1 MWIELARRFQPEAR
15 TAPPASRTAIEEA
28 EETLGIQIPT
38 ELRGLLEET
47 DGLVD
52 QYGAGIWS
60 VGRLAETTLEM
71 WGELSRSEL
80 YMPFGNLLLIGD
92 AGNGDLFA
100 YPIQGDGAIN
110 RADIFLW
117 DHETDSRQWIAASLQ
132 QFVERWFGGE
142 LQR

>member
-1 MWIELARRFQPEAR
+1 MWTELARRFQPEAR
-15 TAPPASRTAIEEA
+15 AAPPAPSAVVEEA
-28 EETLGIQIPT
+28 EEALGVQLPA
-38 ELRGLLEET
+38 ELRALFEET
-47 DGLVD
+47 DGLID
-52 QYGAGIWS
+52 EYGAGIWS
-60 VGRLAETTLEM
+60 VARLVENTLRM
-71 WGELSRSEL
+71 WEDFSGGDL

-117 DHETDSRQWIAASLQ
+117 DHETDSRQWVAASLR
-132 QFVERWFGGE
+132 QFVERWFAGE

>member
-1 MWIELARRFQPEAR
+1 MWVELARRFQPEAR
-15 TAPPASRTAIEEA
+15 AAIPASNAVVEEA
-28 EETLGIQIPT
+28 EEALGIQFPPD
-38 ELRGLLEET
+38 LRALLEES

-52 QYGAGIWS
+52 EYGAGIWS
-60 VGRLAETTLEM
+60 VARLLEANLQLR
-71 WGELSRSEL
+71 EDSRASDL
-80 YMPFGNLLLIGD
+80 YMTFDNLLLIAD

-110 RADIFLW
+110 RPDIFLW
-117 DHETDSRQWIAASLQ
+117 DHETDSRQWVAGSLQ

>member
-1 MWIELARRFQPEAR
+1 MWVDLAHRFQPEAR
-15 TAPPASRTAIEEA
+15 AAAPASMAAVEEA
-28 EETLGIQIPT
+28 EEALGVQFPA
-38 ELRGLLEET
+38 ELRSLLEET

-52 QYGAGIWS
+52 EYGAGLWS
-60 VGRLAETTLEM
+60 VARLLESNLEM
-71 WGELSRSEL
+71 REDSSTSDL
-80 YMPFGNLLLIGD
+80 YMPFANLLLIAD

-110 RADIFLW
+110 RPDIFLW
-117 DHETDSRQWIAASLQ
+117 DHETDSRQWVAGSLH